1 MADETSRVKLFENR
15 QNYHAMFICC
25 VVNSLKPLS
34 FEEHKKGNGQ
44 TDGSSWS
51 ESDRALPWPKAQGSN
66 FMFTGILYSSG
77 IRSHVSCWRRDQTS
91 TTAQYL

>member
-51 ESDRALPWPKAQGSN
+51 ESDRALPWP
-66 FMFTGILYSSG
+66 
-77 IRSHVSCWRRDQTS
+77 
-91 TTAQYL
+91 

>member
-34 FEEHKKGNGQ
+34 FEEHKKEMDKQMDHRGLSLIELCPGLKLKVAI
-44 TDGSSWS
+44 SC
-51 ESDRALPWPKAQGSN
+51 LLKYY
-66 FMFTGILYSSG
+66 IHLVSG
-77 IRSHVSCWRRDQTS
+77 HM
-91 TTAQYL
+91 